1 MRNMPKAHPDADKW
15 LIWPAMALGG
25 ALGALLRYGWVTLFP
40 VQDSAFPLAIFTEN
54 ILGAFLLGWLLAYFI
69 RQRGKHRFIR
79 AFFGTGLIGSF
90 TTFSGITLDLAG
102 FIHNSSF
109 FLPVLYSMVSMAA
122 GLAAALIG
130 LRFGRATQKRRKT
143 NPFESG

>member
-1 MRNMPKAHPDADKW
+1 MPKAFPDADRW

-25 ALGALLRYGWVTLFP
+25 ALGALMRYGWVTLFP
-40 VQDSAFPLAIFTEN
+40 VQDTAFPLAIFTEN
-54 ILGAFLLGWLLAYFI
+54 ILGAFLLGWLLAFFI
-69 RQRGKHRFIR
+69 RKRGKHRFIR

-102 FIHNSSF
+102 FVHNSSF

-130 LRFGRATQKRRKT
+130 LRLGRATLKTHQK
-143 NPFESG
+143 NPIGSG